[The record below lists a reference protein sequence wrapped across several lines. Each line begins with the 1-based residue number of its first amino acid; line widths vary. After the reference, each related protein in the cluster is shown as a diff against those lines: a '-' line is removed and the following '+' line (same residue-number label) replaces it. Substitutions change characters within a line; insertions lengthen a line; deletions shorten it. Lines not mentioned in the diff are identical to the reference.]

1 MNRTRKAISV
11 VLALLIGIPVLEL
24 AREEFVYL
32 GATKTLKNA
41 YSRVEPGM
49 IRGEV
54 EQLAG
59 TPDSTKDRNSE
70 EIWYWD
76 AAEHQGKLW
85 KFFGLSWRKG
95 HETLAV
101 EFDDEGRV
109 TRKWGGT
116 N

>member
-1 MNRTRKAISV
+1 MT
-11 VLALLIGIPVLEL
+11 
-24 AREEFVYL
+24 
-32 GATKTLKNA
+32 
-41 YSRVEPGM
+41 
-49 IRGEV
+49 RGEV
-54 EQLAG
+54 ERLAG
-59 TPDSTKDRNSE
+59 TADFAKDRNSQ

-76 AAEHQGKLW
+76 AAEQQGKLW

-95 HETLAV
+95 HEILAV